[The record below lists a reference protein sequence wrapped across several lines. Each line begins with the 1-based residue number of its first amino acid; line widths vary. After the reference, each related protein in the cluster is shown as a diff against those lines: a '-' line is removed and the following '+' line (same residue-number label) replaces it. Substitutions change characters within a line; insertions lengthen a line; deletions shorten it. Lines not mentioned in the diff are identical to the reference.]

1 MTLIHIQ
8 TIVTNNIKLISMTP
22 ETKIR
27 TADFVIPSRIF
38 MAKARE
44 WELTSKTNA
53 KHLSADWHLHI
64 HNIIHDRV
72 M

>member
-27 TADFVIPSRIF
+27 TADFVIPAEFYGQSTG
-38 MAKARE
+38 MG
-44 WELTSKTNA
+44 T
-53 KHLSADWHLHI
+53 HI
-64 HNIIHDRV
+64 EN
-72 M
+72 